1 MNTSTVWTTR
11 VWREHRAGNIS
22 RTERDVL
29 LTLRTFRGAGGT
41 MHPSHATL
49 ADRARC
55 SSRSVIRALQQAQ
68 RLGLVS
74 WAERRVRAGWR
85 WLRTS
90 NAYRLHCPE
99 TPTKPDQRPA
109 QRRLSTDCHEDRGGE
124 SPSKKALLREMME
137 AASRLP
143 DLLAARRRV
152 IEASLT
158 GTRFGR
164 IVPACG
170 QTI

>member
-55 SSRSVIRALQQAQ
+55 SLPERDTSAPAGAAA
-68 RLGLVS
+68 RLGVLGG
-74 WAERRVRAGWR
+74 APRARRLAVAADVECLPATLSRD
-85 WLRTS
+85 
-90 NAYRLHCPE
+90 
-99 TPTKPDQRPA
+99 PDQ
-109 QRRLSTDCHEDRGGE
+109 T
-124 SPSKKALLREMME
+124 
-137 AASRLP
+137 
-143 DLLAARRRV
+143 
-152 IEASLT
+152 
-158 GTRFGR
+158 
-164 IVPACG
+164 
-170 QTI
+170 